1 MSRTLKMSA
10 LVLALLA
17 LASCANTQLV
27 NVWTDPQ
34 ARGAFRLTNVM
45 ALVMTK
51 EDVVRRLGE
60 DQLVASLAPT
70 RAIAAY
76 KILSDAEVKDRA
88 RADQA
93 LKAIGVD
100 GVVTMRMVAATEQ
113 PVWGPYAYPTFW
125 GYYGYAYPM
134 VYGGPAYMYTNTI
147 VRLETKV
154 YSLKDD
160 KLIYGATSD
169 TFNPVNA
176 QALVAEV
183 AQVVVGDLRKNGFVQ

>member
-1 MSRTLKMSA
+1 MPRTMKLVA
-10 LVLALLA
+10 LAALLTV

-34 ARGAFRLTNVM
+34 ARGAVRLTNVM

-70 RAIAAY
+70 RAVAAY
-76 KILSDAEVKDRA
+76 KILSDAEVRDKA

-100 GVVTMRMVAATEQ
+100 GVITMRMVAATEQ

-134 VYGGPAYMYTNTI
+134 VYGGPAYVYTNTI

-169 TFNPVNA
+169 TFNPANA
-176 QALVAEV
+176 QTLVAEV
-183 AQVVVGDLRKNGFVQ
+183 AQVVVSELRKSGFVQ